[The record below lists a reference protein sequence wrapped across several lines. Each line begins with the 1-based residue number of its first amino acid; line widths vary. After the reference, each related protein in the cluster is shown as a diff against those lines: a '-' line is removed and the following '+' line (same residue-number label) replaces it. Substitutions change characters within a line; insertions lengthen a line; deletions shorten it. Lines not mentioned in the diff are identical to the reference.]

1 MYAVLPTPTTE
12 IPIPV
17 LSRSAFS
24 WYNSTPCL
32 NATDNLDSS
41 ALDNLKLF
49 DLSFKLPVPISS
61 MKEYQYHDRFV
72 NLVHHQ
78 MMLLNHHKTLIH

>member
-17 LSRSAFS
+17 VLNRSAFS
-24 WYNSTPCL
+24 WYNSTAPAW
-32 NATDNLDSS
+32 NAANNLDSS

-61 MKEYQYHDRFV
+61 MKEW
-72 NLVHHQ
+72 LP
-78 MMLLNHHKTLIH
+78 L